1 MIRIVVRSE
10 PLLNHPLS
18 TLTTFVIHLWLLGS
32 EGLAEVLQ
40 RSGSASFKHRDY
52 HTYCIMLWFVEGS
65 TSPSVDCVVAH
76 GGSGGPLGSRGPMR
90 VQGGH
95 WGSGVTWGFRGPMGA
110 QGSHTYHYCVVYL
123 SIVLK
128 YEEHQPIRVGVLLR
142 EAQLVT
148 QFTVRLA
155 SLYLWTSLRAQ
166 IVLQFL

>member
-1 MIRIVVRSE
+1 M
-10 PLLNHPLS
+10 PHLN
-18 TLTTFVIHLWLLGS
+18 TVIITT
-32 EGLAEVLQ
+32 
-40 RSGSASFKHRDY
+40 
-52 HTYCIMLWFVEGS
+52 IMLWSVEGS
-65 TSPSVDCVVAH
+65 TGPSVDCVVVM
-76 GGSGGPLGSRGPMR
+76 G

-95 WGSGVTWGFRGPMGA
+95 WGSGAPWGFRGHMGA

-148 QFTVRLA
+148 QCTVRLA